1 MDHYEVLGVSAGC
14 SDAEIKKAYRRLALK
29 EHPDKGGDPERF
41 KRISEAYAVLS
52 DPQQRQAYDRGADA
66 HFDVDEF
73 DIFSRFF
80 GGRDPFAV
88 FDDPFFGG
96 RRAGAFG
103 GSPFGAAFGRD
114 PFGDPFGGGSAFSMS
129 SSFGGPGM
137 MSTSTSTTT
146 VIKNGKRVTKTT
158 KTVRHPD
165 GRVETETH
173 EDTGDDTRFLDGRQD
188 RFLESPSFRRIA
200 F

>member
-96 RRAGAFG
+96 RRAGLG

-137 MSTSTSTTT
+137 MSTSTSDH
-146 VIKNGKRVTKTT
+146 
-158 KTVRHPD
+158 RHQERETRHQNYED
-165 GRVETETH
+165 GPPSRRTRRDETH